1 MKKKALFYCRV
12 NRDDCANAGV
22 IKKCRGQVKGLRQ
35 LGWEVDMVWLCNEG
49 ALLNE
54 ELVYQFKKSMKP
66 HSLSM
71 YFFYYFRWHRV
82 LKRMLALG
90 SYEFCYARYELSH
103 PGLLSFFKKIKK
115 EKPATRLVLEIPTY
129 PYAKEMKGGLRKIQL
144 LLDWLYRG
152 RLKKYVTLVVGFG
165 AENEIFGMEALSIA
179 NGIDL
184 DGIPVSNAKPEPGVI
199 RLIAVGYWHYWH
211 GLDRL
216 VEGLAAYYKEDAEK
230 EFIVKLTIIG
240 EGLETHAL
248 KDLVLKYALNELVIF
263 KLPLLGE
270 GLIQMFEYADIGV
283 GSLGLHRIGLTS
295 ASPLKN
301 REYCARGLPF
311 ILSTH
316 DWDFP
321 QDLLWVKYFP
331 PKDYPVPIEELISF
345 YKDLNQRRK
354 EHEVRD
360 FAEKNFSWRRR
371 LSIVVEKLGVNPGFS
386 KGG

>member
-49 ALLNE
+49 VLLNE

-66 HSLSM
+66 HSLGM

-103 PGLLSFFKKIKK
+103 PGLLSFFKKVKTAN
-115 EKPATRLVLEIPTY
+115 PATRLVLEIPTY

-165 AENEIFGMEALSIA
+165 AEKKIFGMEALSIV

-184 DGIPVSNAKPEPGVI
+184 DDIPVSNAKPEPGVI
-199 RLIAVGYWHYWH
+199 RLIAVGYWQYWH

-216 VEGLAAYYKEDAEK
+216 LEGLAAYYSGGLPATK
-230 EFIVKLTIIG
+230 VHLLVVG
-240 EGLETHAL
+240 EGSELSNL
-248 KDLVLKYALNELVIF
+248 KRFTENN
-263 KLPLLGE
+263 
-270 GLIQMFEYADIGV
+270 
-283 GSLGLHRIGLTS
+283 SLS
-295 ASPLKN
+295 
-301 REYCARGLPF
+301 E
-311 ILSTH
+311 
-316 DWDFP
+316 
-321 QDLLWVKYFP
+321 WVKYSP
-331 PKDYPVPIEELISF
+331 PLDG
-345 YKDLNQRRK
+345 
-354 EHEVRD
+354 
-360 FAEKNFSWRRR
+360 
-371 LSIVVEKLGVNPGFS
+371 EKLNEAFKVAGIGIGDLASHRKGF
-386 KGG
+386 KTAQPLKH